1 VRVWMTCIALLGAG
15 AVYAQE
21 PPRQDGPRAGR
32 ARHEELFRMVDAY
45 IFMHMQERL
54 ELSDEQFVKVLPLV
68 KRLQSDRRDWE
79 GRRMRA
85 LQRLRRLLVTG
96 TATEAQ
102 VGEVLAELKAV
113 EAEMPRVLQ
122 RDVDALDGAL
132 TPLQQAKYRVL
143 EIEVEQRLRDLRNAA
158 RLRGGAGNR
167 LRRGM
172 PQSEAGAESR

>member
-1 VRVWMTCIALLGAG
+1 VKVWIICMVLLGGG

-21 PPRQDGPRAGR
+21 PERHEGARSGR

-68 KRLQSDRRDWE
+68 KRLQADRRDWE

-85 LQRLRRLLVTG
+85 LQQLRRLLFTG
-96 TATEAQ
+96 AATEVR
-102 VGEVLAELKAV
+102 VGELLAELKAV
-113 EAEMPRVLQ
+113 EGGMPRVLQ
-122 RDVDALDGAL
+122 KDVEALDGVL

-143 EIEVEQRLRDLRNAA
+143 ETEVEQRLRDLRNAA
-158 RLRGGAGNR
+158 RMGAGAGTR
-167 LRRGM
+167 LQRTT
-172 PQSEAGAESR
+172 PQPDPVPESR